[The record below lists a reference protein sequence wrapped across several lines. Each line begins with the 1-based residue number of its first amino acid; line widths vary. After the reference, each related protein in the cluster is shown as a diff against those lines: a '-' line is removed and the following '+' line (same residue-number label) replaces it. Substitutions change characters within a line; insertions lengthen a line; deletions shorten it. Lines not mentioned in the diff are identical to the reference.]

1 MFENENRYFTAMYMK
16 ENGSD
21 KYNYR
26 PVIILLN
33 LSNFFESCLC
43 KQISTVFKDILSRG
57 LLSKGLGKNIVF
69 NTIY

>member
-43 KQISTVFKDILSRG
+43 KQISSF
-57 LLSKGLGKNIVF
+57 
-69 NTIY
+69 